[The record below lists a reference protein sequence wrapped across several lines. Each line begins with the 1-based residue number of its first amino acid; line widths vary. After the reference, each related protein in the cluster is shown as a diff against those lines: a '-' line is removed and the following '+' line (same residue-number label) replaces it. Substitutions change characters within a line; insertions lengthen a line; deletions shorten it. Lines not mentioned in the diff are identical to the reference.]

1 MPRSLKPSEQ
11 YPSDFS
17 RIGRRTVKEGEWELT
32 LETKAKANYL
42 KLQWYAYARALKQ
55 ERRTEEWV
63 VCARVI
69 VHTRD
74 NVVIFSDRDK
84 SDVGLALATSFAG
97 YKEEKGDDPVG
108 DSFREM
114 MASKKQLDALTI
126 APAVVD
132 CPSAPHLPEPK
143 VFHVRVFRDGIDAD
157 EHPDTGDYNEFS
169 IHNLFAIYRFTG
181 DEVATV
187 DTLDKGDYCVINDIN
202 IRRL

>member
-11 YPSDFS
+11 YPTDFA

-42 KLQWYAYARALKQ
+42 KLQWYAYARALKN
-55 ERRTEEWV
+55 EKRTEEWV

-84 SDVGLALATSFAG
+84 SGVGLALATSFAG
-97 YKEEKGDDPVG
+97 YEEEKGFDPVG
-108 DSFREM
+108 DAFREM
-114 MASKKQLDALTI
+114 MDSKKQLDKLTI
-126 APAVVD
+126 APVAV
-132 CPSAPHLPEPK
+132 EGK

-157 EHPDTGDYNEFS
+157 EHPDTGDYNEAS
-169 IHNLFAIYRFTG
+169 IHNLFAIYHFSPG
-181 DEVATV
+181 AVKEVEA
-187 DTLDKGDYCVINDIN
+187 LDKGEYCVINDIN